1 MNSQALLPKDKF
13 DLDVVNRLSSATPEQ
28 VSGVAP
34 SLLEWI
40 ADMNWP
46 VASEIIQVL
55 PGFYKV
61 LLPSIE
67 SILTN
72 TDNDIIWRCN
82 IISKL
87 LTQFPQ
93 ESLLPLF
100 PIIQKYADFI
110 PQNEDEEDL
119 KNVELDLVAW
129 YQSLTDCHQR

>member
-1 MNSQALLPKDKF
+1 MNSRALLPKDKF

-28 VSGVAP
+28 VSDVAP

-40 ADMNWP
+40 ADINWP

-55 PGFYKV
+55 PGFYRV

-72 TDNDIIWRCN
+72 PDNDIIWRCN

-87 LTQFPQ
+87 LTQIPK
-93 ESLLPLF
+93 ESLLPLV

-119 KNVELDLVAW
+119 KNVALDFVSW
-129 YQSLTDCHQR
+129 YQSLTY

>member
-28 VSGVAP
+28 VSGVAH

-61 LLPSIE
+61 LLPNIE

-72 TDNDIIWRCN
+72 PDNDIIWRCN

-87 LTQFPQ
+87 LTQFPK

-119 KNVELDLVAW
+119 KNVALDFVAW
-129 YQSLTDCHQR
+129 YQSLTY

>member
-61 LLPSIE
+61 LLPNIE

-72 TDNDIIWRCN
+72 PDNDIIWRCN

-87 LTQFPQ
+87 LTQFPK
-93 ESLLPLF
+93 ESLLPIL
-100 PIIQKYADFI
+100 PVIQKYADFI

-119 KNVELDLVAW
+119 KNVTLDFVAW
-129 YQSLTDCHQR
+129 YQLLTY

>member
-28 VSGVAP
+28 VSGVAH

-61 LLPSIE
+61 LLPNIE

-72 TDNDIIWRCN
+72 PDNDIIWRCN

-87 LTQFPQ
+87 LTQFPK
-93 ESLLPLF
+93 ESLLPLY

-110 PQNEDEEDL
+110 AQNADEEDL
-119 KNVELDLVAW
+119 KNVALDFVAW
-129 YQSLTDCHQR
+129 YQSLTY

>member
-61 LLPSIE
+61 LLPNIE

-72 TDNDIIWRCN
+72 PDNDIIWRCN

-87 LTQFPQ
+87 LTQFPK
-93 ESLLPLF
+93 ESLLPIL
-100 PIIQKYADFI
+100 PVIQKYADFI

-119 KNVELDLVAW
+119 KNVALDFVAW
-129 YQSLTDCHQR
+129 YQLLTY

>member
-61 LLPSIE
+61 LLPNIE

-72 TDNDIIWRCN
+72 PDNDIIWRCN

-87 LTQFPQ
+87 LTQFPK

-119 KNVELDLVAW
+119 KNVALDLVAW
-129 YQSLTDCHQR
+129 Y

>member
-28 VSGVAP
+28 VSGVAH

-61 LLPSIE
+61 LLPNIE

-72 TDNDIIWRCN
+72 PDNDIIWRCN

-87 LTQFPQ
+87 LTQFPK

-119 KNVELDLVAW
+119 KNVALDFVAW
-129 YQSLTDCHQR
+129 YKSLTY

>member
-1 MNSQALLPKDKF
+1 MNSQALLPNDKF

-46 VASEIIQVL
+46 VASGVIQVL

-72 TDNDIIWRCN
+72 PDNDIIWRCN

-87 LTQFPQ
+87 LTQFPH
-93 ESLLPLF
+93 ESLLPLV
-100 PIIQKYADFI
+100 PIIQKYTDFI

-119 KNVELDLVAW
+119 KNVALDFVAW
-129 YQSLTDCHQR
+129 YQSLTY

>member
-61 LLPSIE
+61 LDRKS
-67 SILTN
+67 
-72 TDNDIIWRCN
+72 
-82 IISKL
+82 
-87 LTQFPQ
+87 
-93 ESLLPLF
+93 
-100 PIIQKYADFI
+100 
-110 PQNEDEEDL
+110 
-119 KNVELDLVAW
+119 VV
-129 YQSLTDCHQR
+129 

>member
-55 PGFYKV
+55 PGFYTV

-72 TDNDIIWRCN
+72 PDNDIIWRCN

-87 LTQFPQ
+87 LTQFPK
-93 ESLLPLF
+93 ESLLPIL
-100 PIIQKYADFI
+100 PVIQKYADFI

-119 KNVELDLVAW
+119 KNVALDFVVW
-129 YQSLTDCHQR
+129 YKS

>member
-28 VSGVAP
+28 VSGVAH

-61 LLPSIE
+61 LLPNIE

-72 TDNDIIWRCN
+72 PDNDIIWRCN

-87 LTQFPQ
+87 LTQFPK
-93 ESLLPLF
+93 ESLLPLY

-119 KNVELDLVAW
+119 KNVALDFVAW
-129 YQSLTDCHQR
+129 YQSLTY

>member
-13 DLDVVNRLSSATPEQ
+13 DLDVVNRLSLATPEQ

-40 ADMNWP
+40 ADINWP
-46 VASEIIQVL
+46 VSSEIIQVL

-61 LLPSIE
+61 LLPNIE

-72 TDNDIIWRCN
+72 PDNDIIWRCN

-87 LTQFPQ
+87 LTQFPK
-93 ESLLPLF
+93 ESLLPLV

-119 KNVELDLVAW
+119 KNVALDFVAW
-129 YQSLTDCHQR
+129 YQSLTY

>member
-1 MNSQALLPKDKF
+1 MNMNEQKLIPEDKF
-13 DLDVVNRLSSATPEQ
+13 DLDAAKRLSSATPEQ
-28 VSGVAP
+28 VSIVAP

-55 PGFYKV
+55 PRFYKV
-61 LLPSIE
+61 LLPYIE

-72 TDNDIIWRCN
+72 PDNDIIWRCN

-87 LTQFPQ
+87 LTQFPK

-100 PIIQKYADFI
+100 PIIQEYADFI
-110 PQNEDEEDL
+110 PRNEDEEDL
-119 KNVELDLVAW
+119 KNVASDFVAW
-129 YQSLTDCHQR
+129 YKSLTD

>member
-28 VSGVAP
+28 VTGVAH

-61 LLPSIE
+61 LLPNIE

-72 TDNDIIWRCN
+72 PDNDIIWRCN

-87 LTQFPQ
+87 LTQFPK

-119 KNVELDLVAW
+119 KNVALDFVAW
-129 YQSLTDCHQR
+129 YQSLTY